1 MTTET
6 FFLKDIRKENY
17 RLGLSPD
24 EQTALDTYLEEMVHG
39 PGDGDMDN
47 DWQSQG
53 QGYYIH
59 DHILHGIKDEA
70 ERDLYLQKLREDID
84 TWLSEVPG
92 HYMVEQVRDRV
103 FGVDPD
109 QEGIPTF

>member
-39 PGDGDMDN
+39 PGDGDMDI

-103 FGVDPD
+103 FSVDP
-109 QEGIPTF
+109 EPTF